1 MPEEEHE
8 ENTAA
13 ESARANKRQL
23 EQSLASNMTPGQ
35 QRWSHYAKNKKPTA
49 VERLLT
55 RKNSSSV
62 TTIKEDSEEK
72 FEEEFQQG
80 GSASGARGQQQA
92 LQQQQQLQ
100 HQHQHQ
106 HQQHPPIKKRSSF
119 SRQAPSGFVPPTR
132 VAGAPDRAVDEKIKT
147 VRPDLQRVGGQ
158 SSSSKGLLS
167 TRSLDAG
174 ALTYNSQAPTGYI
187 PPTRVTGPSPDK
199 PVDGKLK
206 SSREDLLMIRSTY
219 SRNNRSASTPEAGS
233 NRSRRS
239 LKRDVVTPPSTSVP
253 PVSRSVDI
261 LPGGFPQ
268 GSNIVMDDTVSQVTD
283 HSASTARIRNTN
295 QGQDDRTIHTTST
308 MATEQ
313 VRNRVQ
319 ARGIALNPRDIA
331 ALSPSAPDTQDT
343 SEHGRIGRRADS
355 GVRRGSLQR
364 PVRMVMDDQG
374 HTMSN
379 QEIRE
384 LWERS
389 GKCVECGLVQ
399 THQKQKY
406 GIFGVLRRM
415 QPQTVEAISYKGYCL
430 RCHDV
435 HDLRRLLRDPNIPL
449 DLPRQDPMNSSIRSL
464 QSTEAS
470 LLELSRKRSP
480 LLALFGSLRFQVFLG
495 ILLLGVAGA
504 LVGTAIHLAKG
515 PEPWVPPPPTSAPS
529 EAPST
534 SFPSVSPTSKE
545 WNLAFEIRRED
556 IVSFGNKVALSGDGL
571 LLAVTA
577 PKYDGKR
584 GRLDIFKDPGD
595 GTGWL
600 SLGDA
605 IVGEEPSDMLGHSMD
620 LSGDGTAVAVGA
632 PDTGPGRV
640 QVFSIDQ
647 ELGLVQKGQIISSP
661 AALFQ
666 FGYSVALSFDGNRL
680 IVSAPQFAKSVDEVV
695 GMVQAFDF
703 DGQQWVQVGR
713 DIIGPSHGSRF
724 GHSISCDDS
733 GNRLV
738 VGAPLDDELYYNG
751 GQIFWYELE
760 GVEWVDVLQPVGPG
774 QGTIANDNVFVGD
787 NKIQGSEEGSH
798 LGRHVRLSSGG
809 KYVISGLKSN
819 YIERDVA
826 NAAGTISIHVRSRIS
841 YEGVQVLTQFPG
853 TREGAKLGYDAFVS
867 ASADIAIVSG
877 ENNGGNAGSVA
888 VFENDGLTN
897 YYLEGHELFGPQLG
911 ENEWVGAGPSLGV
924 AATTTK
930 RVAIGYESIL
940 SNGVSHSC
948 VRIYDLYGVTD
959 YNPANR

>member
-23 EQSLASNMTPGQ
+23 EQSLASTMTPGQ
-35 QRWSHYAKNKKPTA
+35 QRWSHYAKNKKPTS
-49 VERLLT
+49 VGRLLT

-72 FEEEFQQG
+72 FEEEFQQDGSTGAG
-80 GSASGARGQQQA
+80 GASGASGQQQG

-100 HQHQHQ
+100 
-106 HQQHPPIKKRSSF
+106 QQPPIKKRSSF

-132 VAGAPDRAVDEKIKT
+132 VVGAPDRAVDEKIKT

-158 SSSSKGLLS
+158 ASSSKGLLS
-167 TRSLDAG
+167 TQSLDAG
-174 ALTYNSQAPTGYI
+174 ALTYNSQAPTGYV

-206 SSREDLLMIRSTY
+206 SSREDLQRIRSAF
-219 SRNNRSASTPEAGS
+219 SRNNRSASSLEAAA
-233 NRSRRS
+233 NRSLRS

-268 GSNIVMDDTVSQVTD
+268 GSNVIMDDTVSQVTD
-283 HSASTARIRNTN
+283 HSAITARIRNTN
-295 QGQDDRTIHTTST
+295 QGQDDQTIHTTST

-319 ARGIALNPRDIA
+319 ARGISLNPRDIA
-331 ALSPSAPDTQDT
+331 ALSPSAPDTQHT
-343 SEHGRIGRRADS
+343 TEHGRMGRRADS

-364 PVRMVMDDQG
+364 PVRLVMDDQG

-399 THQKQKY
+399 THKKEKY

-495 ILLLGVAGA
+495 ILLLCVAGA

-534 SFPSVSPTSKE
+534 SFPSASPTSNE
-545 WNLAFEIRRED
+545 WNLAFEIRRDD
-556 IVSFGNKVALSGDGL
+556 IVSFGNKVALSGDGM

-584 GRLDIFKDPGD
+584 GRLDIFQQAGN

-605 IVGEEPSDMLGHSMD
+605 IVGKEPSDMFGHSMD
-620 LSGDGTAVAVGA
+620 LSGDGTTVVVGA
-632 PDTGPGRV
+632 PEADPGRV
-640 QVFSIDQ
+640 EVFSIDQ
-647 ELGLVQKGQIISSP
+647 ELGLIQKGETILSP
-661 AALFQ
+661 TPLSQ
-666 FGYSVALSFDGNRL
+666 FGFSVALSFDGNRL

-695 GMVQAFDF
+695 GMVRAFDF
-703 DGQQWVQVGR
+703 DGDQWVQVGP

-738 VGAPLDDELYYNG
+738 VGAPLDDEVYYNG
-751 GQIFWYELE
+751 GQIFWYELK
-760 GVEWVDVLQPVGPG
+760 GGEWVDILQPDIDSD
-774 QGTIANDNVFVGD
+774 QGDFTTD

-798 LGRHVRLSSGG
+798 LGRHVSLSSDG
-809 KYVISGLKSN
+809 KYLISGLNSN

-826 NAAGTISIHVRSRIS
+826 NAAGTVSIHADNRRGSF
-841 YEGVQVLTQFPG
+841 ENVQLLTQFPG
-853 TREGAKLGYDAFVS
+853 THEGAKLGYDAFVS
-867 ASADIAIVSG
+867 TSADIAIASG

-888 VFENDGLTN
+888 VFENN
-897 YYLEGHELFGPQLG
+897 RASQFYLEGHELFGPQLG
-911 ENEWVGAGPSLGV
+911 DNEWVGGGPSVGV
-924 AATTTK
+924 AATAK

-948 VRIYDLYGVTD
+948 VRIYDFYGVSD
-959 YNPANR
+959 FNPANR